1 MNEDKLR
8 FALVYHKNGR
18 NASAAAR
25 EMDMPRNKA
34 YRLTKDAEVKACL
47 KVIAESLDGAE
58 PERAD
63 IADMDE
69 VLAAWSAIVRDEHKI
84 EKLAAKKK
92 TTTESEGRQKN
103 VVTEETPEVVQ
114 LNAANSDIISAGK
127 AIYQY
132 WRDIESEGG
141 DAAETGVIILA
152 EIKEDQEGG

>member
-8 FALVYHKNGR
+8 FALVYYKNGR
-18 NASAAAR
+18 NASAVAR
-25 EMDMPRNKA
+25 ELCMPRSKA
-34 YRLTKDAEVKACL
+34 YRLRKDEDVTAYL
-47 KVIAESLDGAE
+47 RIISESLDGAE
-58 PERAD
+58 PVRAD

-127 AIYQY
+127 ALYQY
-132 WRDIESEGG
+132 WRDVEGEG
-141 DAAETGVIILA
+141 EDAAETGVIILA
-152 EIKEDQEGG
+152 GIKDEGG

>member
-8 FALVYHKNGR
+8 FALVYYKNGR
-18 NASAAAR
+18 NAAAAAR
-25 EMDMPRNKA
+25 ELCMPRNKA
-34 YRLTKDAEVKACL
+34 YRLTRDQDIKAYL
-47 KVIAESLDGAE
+47 SVIAESLDGAE
-58 PERAD
+58 PVRTD

-127 AIYQY
+127 ALYQY
-132 WRDIESEGG
+132 WRDVEEEGG
-141 DAAETGVIILA
+141 GEDAAEPGIVILA
-152 EIKEDQEGG
+152 GIKEEGG

>member
-8 FALVYHKNGR
+8 FALVYYKNGR

-25 EMDMPRNKA
+25 ELCMPRSKA
-34 YRLTKDAEVKACL
+34 YRLRKDEDVTAYL
-47 KVIAESLDGAE
+47 RIISESLDGAE
-58 PERAD
+58 PVRAD

-127 AIYQY
+127 ALYQY
-132 WRDIESEGG
+132 WRDVEGEG
-141 DAAETGVIILA
+141 EDAAETGVIILA
-152 EIKEDQEGG
+152 GIKDEGG

>member
-8 FALVYHKNGR
+8 FALIYHKNGR

-25 EMDMPRNKA
+25 ELDMPRNKA
-34 YRLTKDAEVKACL
+34 YRLSRDAEVEEYL
-47 KVIAESLDGAE
+47 RIIAESLDGGG
-58 PERAD
+58 PERLD

-92 TTTESEGRQKN
+92 TVTESEGKQKN
-103 VVTEETPEVVQ
+103 VITEEIPEVVQ

-127 AIYQY
+127 ALYQY
-132 WRDIESEGG
+132 WRDIEGEGE
-141 DAAETGVIILA
+141 DAPETGVIILA
-152 EIKEDQEGG
+152 GIKEDREGG

>member
-8 FALVYHKNGR
+8 FALVYYKNGR

-25 EMDMPRNKA
+25 ELCIPRSKA
-34 YRLTKDAEVKACL
+34 YRLRKDEEVTAYL
-47 KVIAESLDGAE
+47 RIISESLDGAE
-58 PERAD
+58 PVRAD

-127 AIYQY
+127 ALYQY
-132 WRDIESEGG
+132 WRDVEGEG
-141 DAAETGVIILA
+141 EDAAETGVIILA
-152 EIKEDQEGG
+152 GIKDEGG

>member
-1 MNEDKLR
+1 
-8 FALVYHKNGR
+8 
-18 NASAAAR
+18 
-25 EMDMPRNKA
+25 MPRSKA
-34 YRLTKDAEVKACL
+34 YRLRKDEDVAAYL
-47 KVIAESLDGAE
+47 RIISESLDGAE
-58 PERAD
+58 PVRAD

-127 AIYQY
+127 ALYQY
-132 WRDIESEGG
+132 WRDVEGEG
-141 DAAETGVIILA
+141 TDDAAETGVIILA
-152 EIKEDQEGG
+152 EIKEEGG